1 MHVASFVPQLSP
13 NTQSQNTLSKTNKL
27 YRCNMCSNV
36 SRLLPR
42 LRNELIKPTVRLF
55 HDEFS
60 SKVPM
65 EELRKKEKPT
75 PENVPSARSIAAKY
89 QVFRDVDSPV
99 ILDVDEERLLH
110 EAGLT
115 QPEKK
120 DDLPDMYSGIE
131 LTRGK
136 SGVYEIEDLVTVL
149 RLNSAINIF
158 VCTVPKN
165 IKYVDYM
172 CIVSGRSVR
181 HMRGLAEFVR
191 KVYKMKRHP
200 TDVIPKIE
208 GESSSDWMALDLG
221 NIALHIFSQKARDQ
235 YDLESLWSV
244 GSEFDR
250 EYNKPSEELV
260 QLFEK
265 HTIYLNDLKPLKREG
280 ENAER

>member
-1 MHVASFVPQLSP
+1 
-13 NTQSQNTLSKTNKL
+13 
-27 YRCNMCSNV
+27 MCSTFQ
-36 SRLLPR
+36 RLLPR
-42 LRNELIKPTVRLF
+42 IRKELLNPSVRLF

-60 SKVPM
+60 SKVPL
-65 EELRKKEKPT
+65 EEQRKKDKRA
-75 PENVPSARSIAAKY
+75 PENIPSARSIAAKY

-110 EAGLT
+110 EAGLS

-120 DDLPDMYSGIE
+120 DDLPDMYSGID
-131 LTRGK
+131 LSRGK

-158 VCTVPKN
+158 VCTVPKD
-165 IKYVDYM
+165 IKYVDYL

-200 TDVIPKIE
+200 TDLIPKIE

-221 NIALHIFSQKARDQ
+221 NIALHIFSEKARPQ

-265 HTIYLNDLKPLKREG
+265 HTIYLNDLKPLKKEG
-280 ENAER
+280 GTVEG